1 MQWHTWWCSV
11 TVAILWQTT
20 WNFIICDCSCC
31 YEESMLGH
39 VHRSSSG
46 VHPSNVHHKISHVCV
61 CVRACVRACVYQ
73 WSNVDSC
80 VLLCS
85 PISRALFDY
94 FPAAGEHHAGNL
106 SFYEGDIVEVSF
118 RYHCIHVCIAVCC
131 ISTTVVCVCVCLLC
145 VFRFI
150 TCYFTSIQCWKRQK
164 LNFSEEFSWF
174 FFTGGHRSA
183 WILTVDPLKLSY
195 IPFIG

>member
-1 MQWHTWWCSV
+1 MRRACLHMFTEAV
-11 TVAILWQTT
+11 VEYILATFT
-20 WNFIICDCSCC
+20 A
-31 YEESMLGH
+31 
-39 VHRSSSG
+39 RS
-46 VHPSNVHHKISHVCV
+46 HMCVCV
-61 CVRACVRACVYQ
+61 CVCVSKYQ

-150 TCYFTSIQCWKRQK
+150 TRYSTSIQCWRRQK
-164 LNFSEEFSWF
+164 LIFFLRNFCGSSSWD
-174 FFTGGHRSA
+174 GHRSA
-183 WILTVDPLKLSY
+183 WILTVDSLKLSY
-195 IPFIG
+195 IPCIG